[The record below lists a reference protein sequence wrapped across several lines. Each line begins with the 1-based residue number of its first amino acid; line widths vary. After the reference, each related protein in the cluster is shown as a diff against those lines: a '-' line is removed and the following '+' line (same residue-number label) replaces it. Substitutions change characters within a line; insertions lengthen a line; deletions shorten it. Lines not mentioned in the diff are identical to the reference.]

1 MMGLFMVFSR
11 TACPAQEKRMA
22 QMTIHKNE
30 IRSIVN
36 GFTLLSIIELQPVVN
51 AGTRPKQQAVRLI
64 NFLSV
69 DAAGTR

>member
-1 MMGLFMVFSR
+1 
-11 TACPAQEKRMA
+11 
-22 QMTIHKNE
+22 MTIHKNE

-51 AGTRPKQQAVRLI
+51 AGTRPKQQTVRLI